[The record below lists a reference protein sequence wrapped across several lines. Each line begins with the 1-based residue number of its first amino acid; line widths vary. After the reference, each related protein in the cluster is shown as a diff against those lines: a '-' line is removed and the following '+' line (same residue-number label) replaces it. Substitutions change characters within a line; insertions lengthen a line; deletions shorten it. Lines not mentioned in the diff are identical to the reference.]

1 MANFQPDPATA
12 LMTPIIIKLG
22 GYQKPA
28 SVHTRAAAQFG
39 KVLTEKLGDRITFEL
54 VGNVLELGR
63 KSGDLPRMVESGELS
78 LCYISTVRFS
88 HAVAEFKRLDLP
100 FVVPDRDTVCRALDG
115 ELGDL
120 LRKRMRDATPFR
132 LLGLW
137 DNGFRHISNKVRP
150 IRTPGDCHG
159 IRIRTQMSEL
169 HGEAFRALGFE
180 PIPADV
186 KEFVEEIGTDR
197 FQGQDNPL
205 TNIFNFGVHRHHRY
219 ITLSGH
225 FFGASAF
232 ICNAAH
238 YNNWPL
244 EVRAAV
250 DAAAVEATTLQRRLA
265 AAEDDEIMAKLDP
278 RQNDII
284 RLSDAERA
292 AFVQAVEP
300 VLAKYRRELDP
311 RLFEL
316 LR

>member
-1 MANFQPDPATA
+1 MK
-12 LMTPIIIKLG
+12 PIVIKLG
-22 GYQKPA
+22 GYQKPT
-28 SVHTRAAAQFG
+28 SVHTRAAVRFG
-39 KVLTEKLGDRITFEL
+39 QVLEQKLGDQIRFEL
-54 VGNVLELGR
+54 VGDVLALGR

-78 LCYISTVRFS
+78 LCYISTVRFTS
-88 HAVAEFKRLDLP
+88 AVPEFKLLELP
-100 FVVPDRDTVCRALDG
+100 FVVPDRATISRALAG

-120 LRKRMRDATPFR
+120 YRSRMRDATPFR

-137 DNGFRHISNKVRP
+137 DNGFRHLSNKVRP
-150 IRTPGDCHG
+150 IRTPEDCRG

-205 TNIFNFGVHRHHRY
+205 TNIFNFGVHHHHRY

-225 FFGASAF
+225 FFGMSAL

-238 YNNWPL
+238 YDSWPP
-244 EVRAAV
+244 AV
-250 DAAAVEATTLQRRLA
+250 QSAVEAAAVEATALQRQLA
-265 AAEDDEIMAKLDP
+265 AAEDAEILTQFDP
-278 RQNDII
+278 DQTDIVS
-284 RLSDAERA
+284 LNDAERD

-300 VLAKYRRELDP
+300 MRAKYRREMNS
-311 RLFEL
+311 RLLEL

>member
-1 MANFQPDPATA
+1 MK
-12 LMTPIIIKLG
+12 PIVIKLG
-22 GYQKPA
+22 GYQKPV
-28 SVHTRAAAQFG
+28 SVHTRAAARFG
-39 KVLTEKLGDRITFEL
+39 QVLEKKLGDQIRFEL
-54 VGNVLELGR
+54 VGDVLALGR

-78 LCYISTVRFS
+78 LCYISTVRFTA
-88 HAVAEFKRLDLP
+88 AVPEFKLLELP
-100 FVVPDRDTVCRALDG
+100 FVVPDRATISLALAG

-120 LRKRMRDATPFR
+120 YRDRMRDATPFR

-137 DNGFRHISNKVRP
+137 DNGFRHLSNKVRP
-150 IRTPGDCHG
+150 IRTPEDCRG

-169 HGEAFRALGFE
+169 HGEAFRVLGFE
-180 PIPADV
+180 PIPADI

-197 FQGQDNPL
+197 FQAHDNAL

-225 FFGASAF
+225 FFGMSGL

-238 YNNWPL
+238 YDRWPP
-244 EVRAAV
+244 VVQAAV
-250 DAAAVEATTLQRRLA
+250 EAAAVEATALQRELA
-265 AAEDDEIMAKLDP
+265 AAEDAEILTRFDP

-284 RLSDAERA
+284 HLSETERA
-292 AFVQAVEP
+292 AFVSAVEP
-300 VLAKYRRELDP
+300 VLAKYHRELDP